1 MNHASGPFHPP
12 EGRRTT
18 MAPPPVPLVLGRAS
32 KYMDRHF
39 SRHAMKILPGEF
51 YATKDDEVIVTV
63 LGSCVSACIMDP
75 IAMVGGMNHFMLP
88 ARKGNAHEDMF
99 YAARYGAA
107 AMEYLINNLLH
118 LGADRDRLV
127 AKAFGGGK
135 VMRNMETD
143 IGGQNIEFVRMF
155 LRRENIPLWSEDLGG
170 ELPRKVYFF
179 PHTGQVIVKRLS
191 HVHNDTLVLRE
202 LSYFKQVS
210 DKPIEGD
217 VELFR

>member
-1 MNHASGPFHPP
+1 
-12 EGRRTT
+12 
-18 MAPPPVPLVLGRAS
+18 
-32 KYMDRHF
+32 MDRHF

-51 YATKDDEVIVTV
+51 YATQEDEVIVTV

-88 ARKGNAHEDMF
+88 MKQGPQDADVF
-99 YAARYGAA
+99 FAARYGAA

-118 LGADRDRLV
+118 LGAQRDRLV

-135 VMRNMETD
+135 VMKAMTD
-143 IGGQNIEFVRMF
+143 VGAQNIDFVRMF
-155 LRRENIPLWSEDLGG
+155 LRREEIPLWSEDLGG

-191 HVHNDTLVLRE
+191 RVHNDTLINRE
-202 LSYFKQVS
+202 LSYFQQVS
-210 DKPIEGD
+210 RKPISGD
-217 VELFR
+217 VELFQ